1 MVLEPRKLDVT
12 NRVTGKLK
20 DGEVELY
27 LDNQPIGRMAL
38 PLDGITMERT
48 LKQKKTKYIKATH
61 PQKAIRQDTQIV
73 MRVAGVRD
81 ARGARFIYESG
92 TICTK

>member
-1 MVLEPRKLDVT
+1 MVLEPKKLDVT

-38 PLDGITMERT
+38 PLDKITMEPNFEAKENKIYQSYT
-48 LKQKKTKYIKATH
+48 STEGDQ
-61 PQKAIRQDTQIV
+61 
-73 MRVAGVRD
+73 
-81 ARGARFIYESG
+81 ARYTDCDEGG
-92 TICTK
+92 WC

>member
-1 MVLEPRKLDVT
+1 MVLEPKKLDVT

-38 PLDGITMERT
+38 PLDGITMEPNFEAKENKIYQSYT
-48 LKQKKTKYIKATH
+48 STEGDQ
-61 PQKAIRQDTQIV
+61 
-73 MRVAGVRD
+73 
-81 ARGARFIYESG
+81 ARYTDCDEGG
-92 TICTK
+92 WC

>member
-38 PLDGITMERT
+38 PLDGIIMEPNFEAKENKIYQSYT
-48 LKQKKTKYIKATH
+48 STEGDQ
-61 PQKAIRQDTQIV
+61 
-73 MRVAGVRD
+73 
-81 ARGARFIYESG
+81 ARYTDCDEGG
-92 TICTK
+92 WC

>member
-38 PLDGITMERT
+38 PLDGITMEPNFEAKENKIYQNYT
-48 LKQKKTKYIKATH
+48 STEGDQ
-61 PQKAIRQDTQIV
+61 
-73 MRVAGVRD
+73 
-81 ARGARFIYESG
+81 ARYTDCDEGG
-92 TICTK
+92 WC

>member
-38 PLDGITMERT
+38 PLDGITMEPNFEAKENKIYQSYT
-48 LKQKKTKYIKATH
+48 STEGDQ
-61 PQKAIRQDTQIV
+61 
-73 MRVAGVRD
+73 
-81 ARGARFIYESG
+81 ARYTDCDEGG
-92 TICTK
+92 WC

>member
-1 MVLEPRKLDVT
+1 MVLKPRKLDVT

-38 PLDGITMERT
+38 PLDGITMEPNFEAKENKIYQSYT
-48 LKQKKTKYIKATH
+48 STEGDQ
-61 PQKAIRQDTQIV
+61 
-73 MRVAGVRD
+73 
-81 ARGARFIYESG
+81 ARYTDCDGG
-92 TICTK
+92 GWC